1 MSAPGYSPDPAR
13 DDPEAWPAPVAAGP
27 VRATVSVPGS
37 KSLTGRELVLA
48 ALAEAPG
55 TLHAPLHSEDSAR
68 MIEALTALGARIEAL
83 PEGGPFGPDL
93 AVTPAFP
100 LRGDAVVDCGQAGT
114 VMRFVSALAGLAA
127 GDVTMTAHPS
137 ALHRPMGAMIHAL
150 RDLGI
155 DVDDGGSWSLPFTVR
170 GHGHVRGGEVTIDAS
185 ASSQF
190 VSGLLLAA
198 PRFDTGLHL
207 VHAGERLPS
216 MPHIDMTVEALAH
229 RGIHVERP
237 RTGEWIV
244 PPGPIRAKDVLIEP
258 DLSNA
263 APFLAAALLTGG
275 SVTVTGWPAHSTQP
289 GALLGDILTEM
300 GARVARRHGA
310 LTVTGEGPVRG
321 VDLDLSAAGELA
333 PTIVAL
339 AAFAD
344 APSRLHGIG
353 HIRGHETDR
362 IAALVAE
369 LRGLGGEAEELD
381 DGIRIL
387 PRPLH
392 GGLWHAYHD
401 HRMATTGALVGL
413 AVDGV
418 AIDDIGTTAKTLP
431 EFPQLWTRMLGA
443 TPGDAAA

>member
-1 MSAPGYSPDPAR
+1 MSAPGYSPVPER
-13 DDPEAWPAPVAAGP
+13 DDADAWRAPVAAGP
-27 VRATVSVPGS
+27 LRATVGVPGS

-48 ALAEAPG
+48 ALAEGPS
-55 TLHAPLHSEDSAR
+55 TLHAPLHSDDSVR
-68 MIEALTALGARIEAL
+68 MVEALTALGARIDRL
-83 PEGGPFGPDL
+83 PEPGPFGPDL
-93 AVTPAFP
+93 AVEPRFP
-100 LRGDAVVDCGQAGT
+100 LRGDVVVDCGQAGT
-114 VMRFVSALAGLAA
+114 VMRFVSAIAGLAS
-127 GDVTMTAHPS
+127 GEVTMTAHES

-155 DVDDGGSWSLPFTVR
+155 DVDDGGSWTLPFTVR

-207 VHAGERLPS
+207 VHEGARLPS

-237 RTGEWIV
+237 RVGEWIV
-244 PPGPIRAKDVLIEP
+244 PPGPIRAKDVAIEP

-289 GALLGDILTEM
+289 GALLGDILAEM
-300 GARVARRHGA
+300 GARVSRRHGA

-381 DGIRIL
+381 DGIRIV

-413 AVDGV
+413 AVEGV
-418 AIDDIGTTAKTLP
+418 AVDDIGTTAKTLP
-431 EFPQLWTRMLGA
+431 EFPELWSRMLGN
-443 TPGDAAA
+443 AAA